1 MSPASSS
8 GNRAQDV
15 LDPVS
20 RETLNLFIRNIST
33 GGIMKNVQ
41 RILSTVAVLATLVAL
56 TLVSVYSVAQD
67 KKSTVP
73 TRKELVTLLKTAKE
87 PPEHRRIAAY
97 YRQEAVRLTQSAKEH
112 SELAAIY
119 QERHP
124 FAAMESKHGDA
135 FGLGA
140 SHCEKFAQ
148 LAKEQAKEAEA
159 LAVIH
164 EDMAKAA
171 EQKQQ

>member
-1 MSPASSS
+1 
-8 GNRAQDV
+8 V
-15 LDPVS
+15 LHS
-20 RETLNLFIRNIST
+20 IWRETPNLFTGDIST

-41 RILSTVAVLATLVAL
+41 RILSTGAVLATLVASS
-56 TLVSVYSVAQD
+56 LVSVYSVAQD
-67 KKSTVP
+67 KKSSVP

-97 YRQEAVRLTQSAKEH
+97 YRQEAVRLTHSAKEH
-112 SELAAIY
+112 SELATIY

-135 FGLGA
+135 FGQGA
-140 SHCEKFAQ
+140 SHCQKFAD

-159 LAVIH
+159 LAALH
-164 EDMAKAA
+164 EDMAKEA

>member
-1 MSPASSS
+1 
-8 GNRAQDV
+8 
-15 LDPVS
+15 
-20 RETLNLFIRNIST
+20 
-33 GGIMKNVQ
+33 MKNVE
-41 RILSTVAVLATLVAL
+41 RILSAIVVLATLAAVS
-56 TLVSVYSVAQD
+56 LVSVYSVAQN
-67 KKSTVP
+67 KKSSVP

-97 YRQEAVRLTQSAKEH
+97 YRQEAARLTQSAKEH

-119 QERHP
+119 QQRHP

-135 FGLGA
+135 FGQGA

-159 LAVIH
+159 LAALH
-164 EDMAKAA
+164 EDMAKTA

>member
-1 MSPASSS
+1 
-8 GNRAQDV
+8 
-15 LDPVS
+15 
-20 RETLNLFIRNIST
+20 
-33 GGIMKNVQ
+33 MKNVQ
-41 RILSTVAVLATLVAL
+41 RILSTIVVLATLATVS
-56 TLVSVYSVAQD
+56 LVSVYSAAQD
-67 KKSTVP
+67 KKSSVP

-97 YRQEAVRLTQSAKEH
+97 YRQDAVRLTQSAKEH

-124 FAAMESKHGDA
+124 FAAMEAKHGDA
-135 FGLGA
+135 FGQGA

-159 LAVIH
+159 LAALH

-171 EQKQQ
+171 EQK

>member
-1 MSPASSS
+1 
-8 GNRAQDV
+8 
-15 LDPVS
+15 
-20 RETLNLFIRNIST
+20 LNLFTGDIST
-33 GGIMKNVQ
+33 GGIMNNVE
-41 RILSTVAVLATLVAL
+41 RILSTGAVLATLVAL
-56 TLVSVYSVAQD
+56 SLISVYAVAQD
-67 KKSTVP
+67 KKSSVL

-97 YRQEAVRLTQSAKEH
+97 YRQEAARLMQSAKEH

-119 QERHP
+119 QQKHP

-135 FGLGA
+135 FGQGA
-140 SHCEKFAQ
+140 SHCQKFAE
-148 LAKEQAKEAEA
+148 LGREQAQEAEA
-159 LAVIH
+159 LATLH

>member
-1 MSPASSS
+1 
-8 GNRAQDV
+8 
-15 LDPVS
+15 
-20 RETLNLFIRNIST
+20 
-33 GGIMKNVQ
+33 MKNVQ
-41 RILSTVAVLATLVAL
+41 RILSMVAVLATLAAMS
-56 TLVSVYSVAQD
+56 LVSVYSVTQD
-67 KKSTVP
+67 KKSPIP

-97 YRQEAVRLTQSAKEH
+97 YRHEAASLTQSAKEH

-119 QERHP
+119 QQKHP

-135 FGLGA
+135 FGQGA

-148 LAKEQAKEAEA
+148 LATEQAKEAEA
-159 LAVIH
+159 LAVLH
-164 EDMAKAA
+164 EDMAKEA

>member
-1 MSPASSS
+1 
-8 GNRAQDV
+8 
-15 LDPVS
+15 
-20 RETLNLFIRNIST
+20 
-33 GGIMKNVQ
+33 MKNVE
-41 RILSTVAVLATLVAL
+41 RILSAIVVLATLAAVS
-56 TLVSVYSVAQD
+56 LVSVYSVAQN
-67 KKSTVP
+67 KKSSVP

-97 YRQEAVRLTQSAKEH
+97 YRQEAARLTQSAKEH

-119 QERHP
+119 QQRYP

-135 FGLGA
+135 FGQGA

-159 LAVIH
+159 LAALH
-164 EDMAKAA
+164 EDMAKTA